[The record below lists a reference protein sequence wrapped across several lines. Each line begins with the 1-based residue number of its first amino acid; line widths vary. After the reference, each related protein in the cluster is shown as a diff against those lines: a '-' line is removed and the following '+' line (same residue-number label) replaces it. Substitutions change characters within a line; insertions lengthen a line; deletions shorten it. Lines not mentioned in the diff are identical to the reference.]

1 MRIMLNENE
10 NNLCKEYLLHYLK
23 DNCNLNSIENK
34 IKSTYNTYIPK
45 ESNIIELVNDF
56 YINEEKYSEFK
67 NAISNQDTAYNYV
80 INNLKELLIIDVD
93 INAKYL
99 PNINDKDNNIDN
111 FVENG
116 TLVLKIER
124 IINYA
129 IDEII
134 LFKDLQSLENYT
146 KSVEEY
152 IKNKLNIPVRILF
165 NDKAIVSE

>member
-1 MRIMLNENE
+1 M
-10 NNLCKEYLLHYLK
+10 
-23 DNCNLNSIENK
+23 
-34 IKSTYNTYIPK
+34 
-45 ESNIIELVNDF
+45 
-56 YINEEKYSEFK
+56 EEKSYIKGHLYREIYRNEMNGYTVSLFK
-67 NAISNQDTAYNYV
+67 I
-80 INNLKELLIIDVD
+80 
-93 INAKYL
+93 
-99 PNINDKDNNIDN
+99 KDNNIDY

-116 TLVLKIER
+116 TLVLKIDR